1 MQWQMASLGGEKIY
15 YLTVIFILGNAMG
28 VSDLVIIHIP
38 FDSNMDCG
46 QERIRSR
53 GVSYQNGED

>member
-1 MQWQMASLGGEKIY
+1 MQWQMARLGGEKIY

-38 FDSNMDCG
+38 FHSNMDCG
-46 QERIRSR
+46 QERIRYR
-53 GVSYQNGED
+53 GEAKKGDV